1 MPTRHPRIA
10 LVRDRELDSALRRA
24 RTALHSDKPDAT
36 LAREL
41 LMAGAD
47 VLAPEPEDPVIARLV
62 RDFDAAPATISPRE
76 MLRRR
81 GPLPPV
87 DEDDPHRA
95 SRILDDLREDR
106 V

>member
-10 LVRDRELDSALRRA
+10 LVRDGELDAALRRA
-24 RTALHSDKPDAT
+24 RDALESDKPDAT
-36 LAREL
+36 LVREL
-41 LMAGAD
+41 VLAGAD
-47 VLAPEPEDPVIARLV
+47 VLAPEPEDPVVARLV
-62 RDFDAAPATISPRE
+62 REFDAAPATISPQE

-87 DEDDPHRA
+87 DDHDPHRA
-95 SRILDDLREDR
+95 TRILDELREDR